1 MGEGSYWR
9 RFLSQVLGN
18 ELLVAGTWMVV
29 VTRIGVWGGRRG
41 IGPGVPRQVLVPQ
54 EWGDMAG
61 SGGSNEILQL
71 PIPLTV
77 PEMSS
82 NSNTNFQEGA
92 GGSHPDGKHNER

>member
-1 MGEGSYWR
+1 
-9 RFLSQVLGN
+9 
-18 ELLVAGTWMVV
+18 
-29 VTRIGVWGGRRG
+29 
-41 IGPGVPRQVLVPQ
+41 
-54 EWGDMAG
+54 MAG

-92 GGSHPDGKHNER
+92 GGSHPDGKHNERWQGKDDNQ